1 MGQYYVY
8 ILRSE
13 KDGKRYIG
21 LTGDLERR
29 ISEHN
34 SGKVRSTK
42 NRRPLTLI
50 YYEEFGSKEEASKRE
65 RFYKSGRGREYLKK
79 ELKL

>member
-50 YYEEFGSKEEASKRE
+50 YYEEFGSKEEATKRE

>member
-8 ILRSE
+8 ILKSE

-50 YYEEFGSKEEASKRE
+50 YYEEFGSKEEATKRE
-65 RFYKSGRGREYLKK
+65 RFYKSGRGREYIKK